1 MIYMERIL
9 LSLLISTAAF
19 TRDSDYG
26 NNPYALLEDAAN
38 LLSKMHVEFY
48 KIVEL
53 ALDKDPIEWNA
64 YIKTLKGKKYS
75 LDQLKGLLEG
85 RFKKDQSTSFSGM
98 SNPSYDGDD
107 FDSCVIS

>member
-38 LLSKMHVEFY
+38 LLSKMNVEFST
-48 KIVEL
+48 K
-53 ALDKDPIEWNA
+53 
-64 YIKTLKGKKYS
+64 
-75 LDQLKGLLEG
+75 LL
-85 RFKKDQSTSFSGM
+85 
-98 SNPSYDGDD
+98 N
-107 FDSCVIS
+107 